1 MRLRAVWPGL
11 LATSI
16 LVACT
21 VLTDQPDPSP
31 PAPTCPASQI
41 TFTQEEG
48 CTNDGSV
55 EFCIPADDP
64 GALAAVQDIASSVE
78 CMGSRGRA
86 GCDLDTEILCLVEV
100 RDHCLSDRAS
110 PRGLDDA
117 GWDMVCEL
125 AGLPFVREIVPTWY
139 E

>member
-1 MRLRAVWPGL
+1 LV
-11 LATSI
+11 

-21 VLTDQPDPSP
+21 VLTDRPDPSP
-31 PAPTCPASQI
+31 PTPTCPASQI

-48 CTNDGSV
+48 CFNDGSV

-64 GALAAVQDIASSVE
+64 GALAAVQKIAPGVE

-86 GCDLDTEILCLVEV
+86 GCDLTSEILCLFEV
-100 RDHCLSDRAS
+100 RSHCLFDSDG

-117 GWDMVCEL
+117 GWGTVCEL

>member
-1 MRLRAVWPGL
+1 MKLHKVWPGFL
-11 LATSI
+11 VSSM

-21 VLTDQPDPSP
+21 VLTDQRDPSP
-31 PAPTCPASQI
+31 PAPTCPASRI
-41 TFTQEEG
+41 VFTQETG
-48 CTNDGSV
+48 CLNDGYV

-64 GALAAVQDIASSVE
+64 GALAAVQKITPGVE

-100 RDHCLSDRAS
+100 RDHCPSDPDHPRA
-110 PRGLDDA
+110 LDDA